1 MTDPRVDPR
10 MERVPAAQPGFL
22 AADEVRQAD
31 KARQTDKAQQ
41 ADRARQPEKVQ
52 QPDKVQPTDKVQQP
66 DKTQQR
72 TDTPDR
78 TTEPQRRATPA
89 GHDDRVFEDQDVERY
104 REQWRELQSG
114 FVDEPKSAVREAD
127 SLVSQMM
134 ETFTAHLT
142 ERKRALSGQWDGDGD
157 RDTEQLR
164 LALRRYRA
172 LFDQMLAVK

>member
-1 MTDPRVDPR
+1 MQRIPTA
-10 MERVPAAQPGFL
+10 EPGFQEP
-22 AADEVRQAD
+22 DEAQQPDRARQPDRAQQTDKVRQTDKTPQAD
-31 KARQTDKAQQ
+31 RTPDRARQTDKVQQ
-41 ADRARQPEKVQ
+41 A
-52 QPDKVQPTDKVQQP
+52 DKVQQ
-66 DKTQQR
+66 R
-72 TDTPDR
+72 TETPGR
-78 TTEPQRRATPA
+78 TPEPQHRATPA
-89 GHDDRVFEDQDVERY
+89 EHHDDQVFEDQDVERY

-142 ERKRALSGQWDGDGD
+142 ERKRALSGQWEGDGD
-157 RDTEQLR
+157 KDTEQLR